1 MKFADAEEDY
11 GTAKYVIFGIPYE
24 DKEMSFR
31 SGTSMAP
38 DSIRHMSYNY
48 ESRHFQSGVD
58 LSLAGMHDAGNFSL
72 DEAKKFLEKVVKD
85 GKIPI
90 VMGGA
95 HSITPPLVS
104 SLKEDFGIVILDA
117 HMDFR
122 SSYLGS
128 PHSHACTARRIF
140 EMLGKERVLL
150 MGVRS
155 ASSEEIKEVKNLG
168 FVYYDTPHLKDMIKN
183 LEKIPFERIYLSID
197 MDVFD
202 PCHAPGVSNPEPFGA
217 GYEVFDFVRKVA
229 KRIMA
234 MDVVEVCPPHDDG
247 RTSLLAAALIREM
260 VAYSI

>member
-11 GTAKYVIFGIPYE
+11 GTARYIIFGVPFE

-31 SGTSMAP
+31 SGAARAP
-38 DSIRHMSYNY
+38 NAIRDVSYNY
-48 ESRHFQSGVD
+48 ESHHFQSGVD
-58 LSLAGMHDAGNFSL
+58 LSIARMHDAGNFSL
-72 DEAKKFLEKVVKD
+72 EGAKKFLEKVIED
-85 GKIPI
+85 GKTPI

-104 SLKEDFGIVILDA
+104 SLDDDFGVVILDA

-128 PHSHACTARRIF
+128 PQSHACTARRIF
-140 EMLGKERVLL
+140 EMVGRERVLAA
-150 MGVRS
+150 GVRS
-155 ASSEEIKEVKNLG
+155 ASSEEIKEAKNLG
-168 FVYYDTPHLKDMIKN
+168 FRHYGVASIKN
-183 LEKIPFERIYLSID
+183 LADEISFERIYLSID

-217 GYEVFDFVRKVA
+217 GYEVFDFVGKMA
-229 KRIMA
+229 KRVVA

-247 RTSLLAAALIREM
+247 RTALLAAALIREM
-260 VAYSI
+260 VAHRERD